1 MTTRMRRAA
10 TPPVTPMISA
20 MLLGPASESVIFPA
34 SEIKLKGKA
43 YFRLFWVNVK
53 LSVSFQVSWKY
64 EDRLKI
70 DRLEDRTSL
79 CLVKNENFLYHINVF
94 GAAHQSTVQ
103 ESCDHSQMT
112 CFNHLKIG

>member
-79 CLVKNENFLYHINVF
+79 CLVKNENFLCHINMF
-94 GAAHQSTVQ
+94 GTAHQPTVQ
-103 ESCDHSQMT
+103 GSCDHSQMT
-112 CFNHLKIG
+112 SFNHLKIG